1 MAPLQSEIALDAV
14 VGRARGLAMRGDDEA
29 AKRVYL
35 EALRLD
41 PTCFDALNDLGAL
54 NHASGHR
61 SAARIAYQ
69 QAAASHPAN
78 PMARVNLANVLVE
91 DGDPLAA
98 EAHYRAALAADA
110 DFAPAHQGLARVLG
124 EVGDPQAELHLRKGF
139 AGRAIERRRHRGA
152 GQGAPLL
159 LLATARLG
167 NMPTG
172 QWIDDHDF
180 AISIVHVEFW
190 EPSQRLPPHALIVN
204 AVGDADL
211 CGEALARAQD
221 LIAHSS
227 APVVNRPAR
236 VAVTGRADNA
246 RRLAGVPG
254 VVAPRVLTLARSEI
268 LAAES
273 LGYPLLLRAPGYHTG
288 LHFVRVDNRQGLMD
302 ALATMPGEN
311 VMAMDYLDARGP
323 DGMARKYRVMCVDGK
338 LLPLHLAVSHDW
350 KVHYFTAD
358 MAQSAAHREEER
370 RFLEDMPGLL
380 GARAMAALGEIFAR
394 IGLDYAGIDFALTPD
409 GSVML
414 FEANATMVVIPPSS
428 DPMWDYR
435 RGPVAAVVEAA
446 RRMARA
452 RAGVD
457 VDR

>member
-1 MAPLQSEIALDAV
+1 MVPLQSESTLEAV
-14 VGRARGLAMRGDDEA
+14 VGRARGLALRGDDEA

-41 PTCFDALNDLGAL
+41 SACFDALTDLGAL

-61 SAARIAYQ
+61 SAARTAYR
-69 QAAASHPAN
+69 QAAASHPAS
-78 PMARVNLANVLVE
+78 PVAHVNLGNVLAE

-98 EAHYRAALAADA
+98 EAHYRAALAADP

-124 EVGDPQAELHLRKGF
+124 ELGDPRAELHLHMGF
-139 AGRAIERRRHRGA
+139 AGRAIERRRYRGS
-152 GQGAPLL
+152 GQGAPVLV
-159 LLATARLG
+159 LATARLG

-172 QWIDDHDF
+172 PWIDDRGF
-180 AISIVHVEFW
+180 AISVVHVEFW
-190 EPSQRLPPHALIVN
+190 DPSQRLPPHALVVN

-211 CGEALARAQD
+211 CGEALARAD
-221 LIAHSS
+221 ELIAYSS
-227 APVVNRPAR
+227 APIVNLPRR
-236 VAVTGRADNA
+236 VAATGRADNA
-246 RRLAGVPG
+246 RRLAGIPG
-254 VVAPRVLTLARSEI
+254 VVAPRVLTLVRSDI

-288 LHFVRVDNRQGLMD
+288 LHFVRVENREDLMS
-302 ALATMPGEN
+302 ALATMPGDV
-311 VMAMDYLDARGP
+311 VMAMDYLDARGA
-323 DGMARKYRVMCVDGK
+323 DRMARKYRVMCVNGK
-338 LLPLHLAVSHDW
+338 LLPLHLAISQDW

-358 MAQSAAHREEER
+358 MAQNAAHREEER
-370 RFLEDMPGLL
+370 RFLEDMPGVL
-380 GARAMAALGEIFAR
+380 GGRAIRALGEIFAG

-409 GSVML
+409 GSVLL

-435 RGPVAAVVEAA
+435 RRAVTEVVGAA

-457 VDR
+457 VQ